1 MPEGLSGSLAQ
12 IPLADLLRMLGAGAQ
27 TGRLRLTSG
36 LDVGDAYVDRGDIVH
51 AETDGTMGEA
61 AFSRLLSWPNG
72 TFMFEPGI
80 TSLDR
85 TIEKS
90 LDVLMAESARA
101 ASEREAIRRIIPSTD
116 AIPRLVRELPN
127 PPITIDAGDWRILSR
142 MDGATSIAAMGFD
155 LGMEEPDLIRQLI
168 RLKNAG
174 LFELEIVQAAPQ
186 QKEAP
191 QQRQLAGPQFFQAL
205 TTAVADAMGPLAEV
219 IVDDAVEG
227 MGFTRATL
235 PREAVST
242 LCERIAAEIRD
253 DAHRVRFQQ
262 TMLSMLRSRA
272 A

>member
-1 MPEGLSGSLAQ
+1 MAEGLSGSLAQ

-61 AFSRLLSWPNG
+61 AFGRLLSWPNG

-90 LDVLMAESARA
+90 LDVLMAESAKA

-116 AIPRLVRELPN
+116 AIPRLVRELPM
-127 PPITIDAGDWRILSR
+127 PSITIEGTDWRILAR
-142 MDGATSIAAMGFD
+142 MDGHTSIAAMAFD
-155 LGMEEPDLIRQLI
+155 LGYEEPEMVRQLI

-174 LFELEIVQAAPQ
+174 LFELEIVQAAAAPP
-186 QKEAP
+186 KEP
-191 QQRQLAGPQFFQAL
+191 PQRQTAGPQFFQAL
-205 TTAVADAMGPLAEV
+205 TGAVADAMGPLAEV

-235 PREAVST
+235 PREAVSA

-253 DAHRVRFQQ
+253 DSHRVRFQQ
-262 TMLSMLRSRA
+262 TMLSLLRSRA